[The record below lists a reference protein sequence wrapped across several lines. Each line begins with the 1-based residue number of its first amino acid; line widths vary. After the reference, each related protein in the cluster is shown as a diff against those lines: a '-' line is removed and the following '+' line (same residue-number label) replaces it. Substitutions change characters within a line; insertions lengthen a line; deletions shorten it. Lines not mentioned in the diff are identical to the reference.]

1 MKIKTLYAG
10 LLAGLVAIGSPAFAT
25 DLVQAYRD
33 ALGHDAQLASVRA
46 QLSAARSR
54 VPLARAGLLPN
65 VNASASIN
73 RQLVDTNFGP
83 SQDFNAQNY
92 VVAAS
97 LPLYRPQNWESFE
110 QGKLA
115 EKISEAQYAQ
125 AEQDL
130 MLRVAQAYF
139 DVLGAQDNLT
149 TIRAQKRAISEQL
162 AAAKRNFEVGTA
174 TVTDQQ
180 EAQSRFDLTVA
191 QELAIENDLDVKR
204 ATLALLVGKPI
215 GTLYTLRS
223 GVKLE
228 GPQPAGENDWTE
240 NARQNSLYV
249 QQALIGS
256 EVASREIVR
265 QRLANRPTLDL
276 VAQLAHAVNPSSSS
290 VGLNANSGLIGV
302 QLALPLYTG
311 GATQARIAEA
321 IANHEK
327 ALSDLEVARRSAE
340 QAARQTFYGV
350 RSGLAQ
356 VSALEA
362 AERSSQLSLDSN
374 LLGYQVGVRIN
385 IDVLNAQQQVFST
398 KRDLAKARY
407 DVLVNGLRLKS
418 TTGALTEEDLK
429 KVATLLVAAPQ

>member
-1 MKIKTLYAG
+1 MKVKTLYAG
-10 LLAGLVAIGSPAFAT
+10 ILTGLIAIGSPAFAT

-46 QLSAARSR
+46 QLSATRSR

-65 VNASASIN
+65 VNGSVSVN
-73 RQLVDTNFGP
+73 RQLVDTNIGP
-83 SQDFNAQNY
+83 SQDFNSQSY

-110 QGKLA
+110 QSKLA

-228 GPQPAGENDWTE
+228 GPQPAAETDWTE
-240 NARQNSLYV
+240 NARQNSFYV

-256 EVASREIVR
+256 ELANREIAR

-276 VAQLAHAVNPSSSS
+276 VAQLAHVVNPSASAMGINS
-290 VGLNANSGLIGV
+290 NSGLIGV
-302 QLALPLYTG
+302 QLAMPLYTG
-311 GATQARIAEA
+311 GAIQARIGEA
-321 IANHEK
+321 VANHEK

-356 VSALEA
+356 VTALEA

-385 IDVLNAQQQVFST
+385 IDVLNAQQQLFST
-398 KRDLAKARY
+398 RRDLAKARY
-407 DVLVNGLRLKS
+407 DVLVNGLRLES
-418 TTGALTEEDLK
+418 TAGTLSEEDLA
-429 KVATLLVAAPQ
+429 KVASLLVAAPN

>member
-10 LLAGLVAIGSPAFAT
+10 ILAGLIAIGSPAFAT

-33 ALGHDAQLASVRA
+33 ALGQDAQLASARA

-54 VPLARAGLLPN
+54 VPLALAGLLPN
-65 VNASASIN
+65 VGASVNIN
-73 RQLVDTNFGP
+73 RQLVDTNYGP
-83 SQDFNAQNY
+83 TQDFNAQSY

-97 LPLYRPQNWESFE
+97 FPLYRPQNWESYE

-162 AAAKRNFEVGTA
+162 ASAKRNFEVGTA

-223 GVKLE
+223 GVTLE
-228 GPQPAGENDWTE
+228 GPQPAAENDWTD
-240 NARQNSLYV
+240 NARQNSFYV

-256 EVASREIVR
+256 ELANREIAR

-276 VAQLAHAVNPSSSS
+276 VAQLAHSINPSSSS
-290 VGLNANSGLIGV
+290 VGIKANSGLIGI
-302 QLALPLYTG
+302 QLAVPLYTG
-311 GATQARIAEA
+311 GAIQARIGEA
-321 IANHEK
+321 VANHEK

-418 TTGALTEEDLK
+418 TAGALSEEDLS
-429 KVATLLVAAPQ
+429 KVATLLVAAPN

>member
-1 MKIKTLYAG
+1 MKKSMLYTA
-10 LLAGLVAIGSPAFAT
+10 LATALVALATPAFAT

-33 ALGHDAQLASVRA
+33 ALGHDALLASARA
-46 QLSAARSR
+46 QLNAARSR
-54 VPLARAGLLPN
+54 VPLARAGVLPN
-65 VNASASIN
+65 VGANVNIN
-73 RQLVDTNFGP
+73 RQLVDTNYGP
-83 SQDFNAQNY
+83 SESFNAQSY

-115 EKISEAQYAQ
+115 EKVSEAQYAQ

-139 DVLGAQDNLT
+139 DVLAAQDNLT
-149 TIRAQKRAISEQL
+149 TVQAQKRAISEQL

-191 QELAIENDLDVKR
+191 QELAVANDLDVKR
-204 ATLALLVGKPI
+204 AALAQLVGKPI
-215 GTLYTLRS
+215 GTLYTLRG

-228 GPQPAGENDWTE
+228 GPQPAAENDWTE
-240 NARQNSLYV
+240 NARQNNLYV
-249 QQALIGS
+249 QQAQIGS
-256 EVASREIVR
+256 EIANRELTR

-276 VAQLAHAVNPSSSS
+276 VAQVAYSRNPSSSA
-290 VGLNANSGLIGV
+290 VGVNATSGLIGV
-302 QLALPLYTG
+302 QLAMPLYTG
-311 GATQARIAEA
+311 GAVQARIDEA
-321 IANHEK
+321 VANREK
-327 ALSDLEVARRSAE
+327 ALSDLEVARRNSE
-340 QAARQTFYGV
+340 QAARQVFYGV

-356 VSALEA
+356 VNALEA

-398 KRDLAKARY
+398 RRDLAKARY

-418 TTGALTEEDLK
+418 TVGALTEEDLA
-429 KVATLLVAAPQ
+429 KVATLLVATPK

>member
-1 MKIKTLYAG
+1 MKTKTLYVGLVAG
-10 LLAGLVAIGSPAFAT
+10 LFAIGSPAFAT

-33 ALGHDAQLASVRA
+33 ALGHDAQLASARF

-54 VPLARAGLLPN
+54 VPLARAGVMPSA
-65 VNASASIN
+65 NASVNLN

-83 SQDFNAQNY
+83 SQDFNAQSY
-92 VVAAS
+92 VVAGS

-110 QGKLA
+110 QGKLS

-125 AEQDL
+125 AQQDL

-139 DVLGAQDNLT
+139 DVLAAQDNLT

-204 ATLALLVGKPI
+204 ASLSLLVGKPI

-223 GVKLE
+223 GIKLE
-228 GPQPAGENDWTE
+228 GPQPALESEWTE

-256 EVASREIVR
+256 ELASREITR

-276 VAQLAHAVNPSSSS
+276 VAQVSYGINPSASAIG
-290 VGLNANSGLIGV
+290 VKATSGLVGV
-302 QLALPLYTG
+302 QLAMPLYTG
-311 GATQARIAEA
+311 GAIQARIEEA
-321 IANHEK
+321 VANHEK
-327 ALSDLEVARRSAE
+327 AKADLEVARRSAE

-398 KRDLAKARY
+398 KRDLAKSRY

-418 TTGALTEEDLK
+418 TAGALGEEDLQ
-429 KVATLLVAAPQ
+429 KVAALLVAAPQ

>member
-1 MKIKTLYAG
+1 MKFKTVYAG
-10 LLAGLVAIGSPAFAT
+10 VVAGLFAIGSPAFAT

-33 ALGHDAQLASVRA
+33 ALGRDALLASARA
-46 QLSAARSR
+46 QLGAARSR
-54 VPLARAGLLPN
+54 VPLARAGLLP
-65 VNASASIN
+65 SASLSASVN
-73 RQLVDTNFGP
+73 RQKVETNVSP
-83 SQDFNAQNY
+83 TRDFSGQSYA
-92 VVAAS
+92 VAAS
-97 LPLYRPQNWESFE
+97 FPLYRPQNWESLE

-115 EKISEAQYAQ
+115 EKISEAEYSQ

-162 AAAKRNFEVGTA
+162 SSAKRNFEVGTA

-191 QELAIENDLDVKR
+191 EELAIENDLDVKR

-228 GPQPAGENDWTE
+228 GPQPAGEDFWTE
-240 NARQNSLYV
+240 NARQNSFYV
-249 QQALIGS
+249 QQALIGN
-256 EVASREIVR
+256 ELARREIVR
-265 QRLANRPTLDL
+265 QRLARHPTLDL
-276 VAQLAHAVNPSSSS
+276 VAQVGYAANPASSSIG
-290 VGLNANSGLIGV
+290 VNATSALIGV
-302 QLALPLYTG
+302 QLAMPLYSG
-311 GATQARIAEA
+311 GAIQARIDEA
-321 IANHEK
+321 IANNDK
-327 ALSDLEVARRSAE
+327 AGADLEVARRGAE

-356 VSALEA
+356 VNALEA

-385 IDVLNAQQQVFST
+385 IDVLNAQQQLFST
-398 KRDLAKARY
+398 RRDLAKARY
-407 DVLVNGLRLKS
+407 DVLVNGLRLES
-418 TTGALTEEDLK
+418 TAGALTEEDLQ
-429 KVATLLVAAPQ
+429 KVGALLVAVPQ